1 MTLGRVSHDVRDLED
16 RVTALEI
23 GEKHWKGD
31 ERRSDADTAFSD
43 EQVERIKALIDEREE
58 VRWGRVFF
66 RLLVWSV
73 GSAVAGA
80 TTVILAYIK
89 LKG

>member
-1 MTLGRVSHDVRDLED
+1 LTLGRVSHDVRDLED

-43 EQVERIKALIDEREE
+43 EQVERIKAIFDERAE
-58 VRWGRVFF
+58 VHAGRAFF
-66 RLLVWSV
+66 RLVLWTLGAAS
-73 GSAVAGA
+73 AGA
-80 TTVILAYIK
+80 ATVFFAYLKIK
-89 LKG
+89 G